1 MATASDVCIAEVEE
15 IVEAGEIAP
24 ERVDVAGIY
33 VHRLIKGPSYE
44 KRIERRTVR
53 GGESKSSSNKDEGAL
68 KREKIAKRAAL
79 EFKDGMY
86 CNLGKPSS
94 PSSISFSFNV
104 FSPFLSTPSHFFQGI
119 GIPTL
124 VSIILPIELFCFAH
138 LPFFDKASNF
148 IPQGISIELQSEN
161 GLLGMGPYPQE
172 KEVDAGLLDFL
183 LSS

>member
-33 VHRLIKGPSYE
+33 VHRLIKGPTYE

-86 CNLGKPSS
+86 CNLGKSSS
-94 PSSISFSFNV
+94 PSLYIFLLLYLLFN
-104 FSPFLSTPSHFFQGI
+104 L
-119 GIPTL
+119 
-124 VSIILPIELFCFAH
+124 
-138 LPFFDKASNF
+138 
-148 IPQGISIELQSEN
+148 
-161 GLLGMGPYPQE
+161 
-172 KEVDAGLLDFL
+172 L
-183 LSS
+183 LSSIFLSMSFSSFLFPSLSSIFPSVSSHLSFLHLLTFFFPRNWNPHTC